1 MKSMHVRQA
10 GALAAGAVMLGAAL
24 SGAVSA
30 GLDDTG
36 LSKSFFYDAAYNPVV
51 QIVVGE
57 KGMATDA
64 VAAGNIAATVGNLA
78 YASKAK
84 TVGTEG
90 SASGQVTIGVS
101 AIGATGKFKQASEA
115 ALTGITT
122 DLDTNGAD
130 FYHDDDVGLIF
141 SFNGATFGG
150 SPEKFERGEF
160 ISYSLACDTQERSEA
175 GVLKDGEYTNVH
187 CLFCQTLCLS
197 SLENPSHEIKE
208 SITVD
213 GSKIGYLETGLNKDD
228 AEYLVLGVSKDTLTY
243 TVEAGEIPM
252 SSQIKDSFNDTIDFE
267 WRGKMIL
274 FGEEYYVKDIKGTD
288 KIYLAKGAVLDDISS
303 EGYTAQYLGYKF
315 KIDHLIYSAE
325 YQVAG
330 ILLDVEKPDGTV
342 VQTQISKMANGIVD
356 DIEISGVYA
365 EEADQVASASII
377 VYDTT
382 SNVLL
387 EDGRDLELGGIAWKY
402 WRVDLSSRAVAA
414 SNDVTEYDG
423 GTGTVLENIT
433 IRYRNKVGLL
443 EGMSLPFPSTYKL
456 TFDGFRSN
464 DFRSVPAS
472 GEGEGNIKIEK
483 DGLYQLLVSFTDD
496 GGNRWD
502 NIRMDQGPFSKGDRF
517 VLGGKVYEYDDSEE
531 KTTTGGNDYIKL
543 TFKDLVDGGKENFN
557 VNPVTGPA
565 MFYLN
570 STAFEEAAENDD
582 AFKIETDSNANDTD
596 VFIGRESVSSITNG
610 MPVLYD
616 SGDIYFVVSDNA
628 SLLNNTPIGVNAT
641 QVGTITKFQANDVN
655 SLQVSVQ
662 NEAGTNIN
670 DPATFSRLDSD
681 DTLLVVKNNR
691 DGEYVV
697 VDFYDRDYDDSTDTY
712 YGETVHVDTAVDN
725 TPIWRVYRDI
735 DTVLYLPGGGHRID
749 IDWGADYSIDG
760 VQIMHPQ
767 EAVAATYF
775 VGTSEES
782 TVLESI
788 ITGADVGTTKTAG
801 CCTFTVEEFGVSGAA
816 AASVTE
822 TSMNAVPTNLV
833 APEVSADASKNLI
846 IVGGPAVNGMTTV
859 TAEQIAAASK
869 KYIVKKDGRKLIVA
883 GWTAS
888 DTVDAGNALIDW
900 LKANVH

>member
-1 MKSMHVRQA
+1 MKGLYVRQA
-10 GALAAGAVMLGAAL
+10 GALATGAVMLSAAL
-24 SGAVSA
+24 AGAVSA

-36 LSKSFFYDAAYNPVV
+36 LTKSFFYDAAYNPVV
-51 QIVVGE
+51 QVVVGE

-78 YASKAK
+78 YASKAT
-84 TVGTEG
+84 TVGAEG
-90 SASGQVTIGVS
+90 SASGQVSIGVS
-101 AIGATGKFKQASEA
+101 AIGATGKFKQATEA
-115 ALTGITT
+115 ALTGIYT

-141 SFNGATFGG
+141 SFNGATFGT

-175 GVLKDGEYTNVH
+175 GVLKEGEYTNVH

-213 GSKIGYLETGLNKDD
+213 GSKIGYLETGMNKDD
-228 AEYLVLGVSKDTLTY
+228 AEYLVLGLLKDTLSY
-243 TVEAGEIPM
+243 TVEAGEIPI
-252 SSQIKDSFNDTIDFE
+252 SSTIKDSMGDTIDFE

-274 FGEEYYVKDIKGTD
+274 FGEEYYVKDIKGVD

-303 EGYTAQYLGYKF
+303 EGYTAEYMGYKF
-315 KIDHLIYSAE
+315 KVDHLIYSAE

-365 EEADQVASASII
+365 EEADQVATASIL

-382 SNVLL
+382 TNVLL
-387 EDGRDLELGGIAWKY
+387 EDGRDIELGGQVKKY
-402 WRVDLSSRAVAA
+402 WRVDFATRAVAA

-433 IRYRNKVGLL
+433 IRYRQKAGLV
-443 EGMSLPFPSTYKL
+443 EGMSLPFPATYKL

-464 DFRSVPAS
+464 DFRRVAAS

-483 DGLYQLLVSFTDD
+483 DGMYQLLISFTDD

-517 VLGGKVYEYDDSEE
+517 ILGGKVFEYDDSEE
-531 KTTTGGNDYIKL
+531 KTTTGGNDYIRL
-543 TFKDLVDGGKENFN
+543 TFKDLVDGGRESFN
-557 VNPVTGPA
+557 VLPVTSPGV
-565 MFYLN
+565 FYLN
-570 STAFEEAAENDD
+570 TSAFEEASENDD
-582 AFKIETDSNANDTD
+582 SFKIETDTNANDTD

-616 SGDIYFVVSDNA
+616 SGDIYFVVSNNA
-628 SLLNNTPIGVNAT
+628 SVLNNTPIGVNAT
-641 QVGTITKFQANDVN
+641 QVGTITKFQATDVN
-655 SLQVSVQ
+655 SLQVYVV

-670 DPATFSRLDSD
+670 DPATFSRLDTD
-681 DTLLVVKNNR
+681 DTLVVIKNNR
-691 DGEYVV
+691 DAEYVI
-697 VDFYDRDYDDSTDTY
+697 VDMYDRNYDDATDVY
-712 YGETVHVDTAVDN
+712 YGETVHVDTGVDD
-725 TPIWRVYRDI
+725 TPLWRIYRDV

-749 IDWGADYSIDG
+749 IDWGGDYSIDG
-760 VQIMHPQ
+760 IQIMHPQ

-782 TVLESI
+782 TVIESV
-788 ITGADVGTTKTAG
+788 ITEADVGTTKTAG
-801 CCTFTVEEFGVSGAA
+801 CCTFTVEEFGVSGAQ

-822 TSMNAVPTNLV
+822 TTMRDLPANLV
-833 APEVSADASKNLI
+833 VPEISADASKNLI
-846 IVGGPAVNGMTTV
+846 IVGGPAVNGMSTV

-869 KYIVKKDGRKLIVA
+869 KYLVKKDGRKLIVA